1 MAVTAGVVIVSA
13 AITVIQ
19 GIKRGKARRL
29 GQATAIMQADEQDM
43 FSQQLLRAKTVADQ
57 QKIIKDAIVKYS
69 MNKEVL
75 ADIQRL
81 TMYWIA
87 GGLGASI
94 LIIAIIVAIKKR

>member
-1 MAVTAGVVIVSA
+1 MAVTAGVVLVSA
-13 AITVIQ
+13 AITVIN

-29 GQATAIMQADEQDM
+29 GQATAVMEVDDQERL
-43 FSQQLLRAKTVADQ
+43 SQELLRAKTVAERQ
-57 QKIIKDAIVKYS
+57 IIIKDAIVKYS
-69 MNKEVL
+69 MNKEAL

>member
-1 MAVTAGVVIVSA
+1 MAIAIGAVAVTA
-13 AITVIQ
+13 AITIIQ

-29 GQATAIMQADEQDM
+29 SQVAAIANADEQERLN
-43 FSQQLLRAKTVADQ
+43 QELLRAQTIAERNR
-57 QKIIKDAIVKYS
+57 IIQDAIVQYS
-69 MNKEVL
+69 MNKEAT

-94 LIIAIIVAIKKR
+94 LIIAIIIAIKRS